1 MYLGISSVSFALLA
15 ATLSATTTTTDANA
29 SGLRQAEDT
38 DAVVRDRNLMT
49 AEKAMA
55 AYIHSAAD
63 GTDMQEFEGYLTTAH
78 FPTGDVQRLQFPN
91 GLSRRIIN
99 LAPLDDMASSGGAK
113 PMVMVTGKLIDSG
126 STIDAMG
133 NMPKT
138 IPDEDE
144 SKQTRAG
151 AGQTKTV
158 LVVRVMAND
167 STTTATAA
175 ELSDDIFGTG
185 TADQLSVKEGYNS
198 CSYGQ
203 FVLNPL
209 TSWSGTGSGTIG
221 TGSEVGTTTVTVSA
235 NANDMDI
242 ATFEDTITMAINT
255 QFGVTSPSN
264 IADFVL
270 YCAPPGVKDG
280 TSTDWGYAYSYVGT
294 NVPIHWQ
301 SVYSDGNCPSHS
313 TVMHEVSSGFR
324 WCFVVYVNELQQ
336 NELPLCDISC

>member
-15 ATLSATTTTTDANA
+15 ATLFAATTTTDANA

-38 DAVVRDRNLMT
+38 HAVVRDRNLMT

-78 FPTGDVQRLQFPN
+78 FPTGDVQRFQFPN

-133 NMPKT
+133 NLPKT
-138 IPDEDE
+138 IRDEDE

-151 AGQTKTV
+151 AAQTKTV

-167 STTTATAA
+167 GNTTATAA

-221 TGSEVGTTTVTVSA
+221 TGTTTVTVSA
-235 NANDMDI
+235 NANNMDI
-242 ATFEDTITMAINT
+242 ATFEDDITMAINT
-255 QFGVTSPSN
+255 QFGVTSPSDL
-264 IADFVL
+264 ADFVL

-280 TSTDWGYAYSYVGT
+280 TRTNWGYAYSYSGT

-301 SVYSDGNCPSHS
+301 SVYSDGNCPSPS
-313 TVMHEVSSGFR
+313 VVMHEVSSGFR
-324 WCFVVYVNELQQ
+324 WYFL
-336 NELPLCDISC
+336 

>member
-15 ATLSATTTTTDANA
+15 ATLFAATTTTDANA
-29 SGLRQAEDT
+29 SGLRQVEDT
-38 DAVVRDRNLMT
+38 HAVVRDRNLMT

-78 FPTGDVQRLQFPN
+78 FPTGDVQRFQFPN
-91 GLSRRIIN
+91 GLSRSIIN

-133 NMPKT
+133 NLPKT
-138 IPDEDE
+138 IRDEDE

-151 AGQTKTV
+151 AAQTKTV

-167 STTTATAA
+167 GNTTATAA

-185 TADQLSVKEGYNS
+185 TADQLSVKEGCNS

-209 TSWSGTGSGTIG
+209 TSWSGAGSGTIG
-221 TGSEVGTTTVTVSA
+221 TGTTTVTVSA
-235 NANDMDI
+235 NANNMDI
-242 ATFEDTITMAINT
+242 ATFEDDVTMAINT
-255 QFGVTSPSN
+255 QFGVTSPSDL
-264 IADFVL
+264 ADFVL
-270 YCAPPGVKDG
+270 CCAPPGVKDG
-280 TSTDWGYAYSYVGT
+280 ARTNWGHAYSYSGT

-313 TVMHEVSSGFR
+313 VVMHEVSSGFR
-324 WCFVVYVNELQQ
+324 WYFL
-336 NELPLCDISC
+336 